1 MTERKNTPP
10 RYKTALLTWVG
21 AYGAISA
28 ILYELGPLMATWPLL
43 LRTLVISVLMVVT
56 LTWLVIPLLTRLFR
70 SWLLS
75 EPRRAERAPRRT
87 ARPQL
92 NALGTTR

>member
-28 ILYELGPLMATWPLL
+28 ILYELGPMMATWPLL

-56 LTWLVIPLLTRLFR
+56 LTWVVIPVLMRLFR
-70 SWLLS
+70 GWLVR
-75 EPRRAERAPRRT
+75 EPRRAARAPRRT
-87 ARPQL
+87 TTPRVS
-92 NALGTTR
+92 ALGTAR